1 MPYEESKFCS
11 LTRQSS
17 EQLEIQ
23 PRSIAKLPPRST
35 VTITMTVLREVA
47 IDVLDYAKVLVRITS
62 DTDEGEDQA
71 VA

>member
-1 MPYEESKFCS
+1 MSTP
-11 LTRQSS
+11 

-23 PRSIAKLPPRST
+23 RRSIAMLPQRST
-35 VTITMTVLREVA
+35 VTITMTVIREVA

-62 DTDEGEDQA
+62 DTETDEDQA

>member
-1 MPYEESKFCS
+1 M
-11 LTRQSS
+11 
-17 EQLEIQ
+17 
-23 PRSIAKLPPRST
+23 LPPRST

-62 DTDEGEDQA
+62 DTDEDEGQA